1 MTVQSKEQILKH
13 YFGYDAFRPG
23 QAVLIDAVLSG
34 RDALGIMPTGA
45 GKSLCYQI
53 PALMLPGLT
62 LVISPL
68 ISLMKDQVGALV
80 QNGIPAACLNSS
92 LSNEEYR
99 QALEDVDSGTCRL
112 LYIAPERLM
121 AQDFMAFIAD
131 QTVSMITVDEAH
143 CISQW
148 GQDFRP
154 AYLAIP
160 DFIQSFEA
168 RPVVSAYT
176 ATATAQVQEDIAA
189 LLNLAE
195 PKRLVTGFDRP
206 NLNFEVHHP
215 DKKLPE
221 LLRLVDKRRD
231 KSGIIYCA
239 TRKLV
244 EQVAEALVADGV
256 PAVPYHA
263 GLSDAI
269 RRRNQDAFIYDKK
282 PVVVATNAFG
292 MGIDKSNVSYVI
304 HYNMP
309 GDIESYYQE
318 AGRAGRDGE
327 PADCI
332 LLYSPQDVRT
342 QQFFIAHSF
351 TESGDAD
358 PQALRALDEERLK
371 TMTFYCHT
379 EDCLR
384 GYMLRY
390 FGEEAPAECGH
401 CGNCNAEKET
411 LDMTVPAQKIFSCII
426 RTGSRFGA
434 KMVIDVLRGS
444 RSKRLS
450 DLGFDTLSTYG
461 IMAENSENR
470 LRQIIRSL
478 TGLGYI
484 VVEEG
489 QFPVLRLSQRARPIL
504 KGEER
509 LTLTLP
515 VERKISRAKDRKKGK
530 RRGSTDALHPEL
542 FEILRDLR
550 NQLAEEQSVPA
561 YVIFS
566 NATLTDM
573 CAVLPTTTEAFL
585 SVSGVGQVKCERYGD
600 AFMAAIRDWKQN
612 GESPS

>member
-23 QAVLIDAVLSG
+23 QADLIDAVLSG
-34 RDALGIMPTGA
+34 QDALGIMPTGA

-80 QNGIPAACLNSS
+80 QSGIPAACLNSS
-92 LSNEEYR
+92 LTDEEYR
-99 QALEDVDSGTCRL
+99 QAMEDVASGACRL

-121 AQDFMAFIAD
+121 AQDFMALING
-131 QTVSMITVDEAH
+131 QSVSMITVDEAH

-160 DFIQSFEA
+160 DFIQSFHT

-176 ATATAQVQEDIAA
+176 ATATAQVQEDIAV
-189 LLNLAE
+189 LLDLVE
-195 PKRLVTGFDRP
+195 PRRLVTGFDRP

-239 TRKLV
+239 TRKQV
-244 EQVAEALVADGV
+244 EQVADALVAQGI

-263 GLSDAI
+263 GLSDTV
-269 RRRNQDAFIYDKK
+269 RRRNQDAFIYDQK

-390 FGEEAPAECGH
+390 FGEDAPIECGH

-444 RSKRLS
+444 KSKRLS

-461 IMAENSENR
+461 IMAEDSENR

-504 KGEER
+504 KGTES

-515 VERKISRAKDRKKGK
+515 VERQISRAKDRKKGK
-530 RRGSTDALHPEL
+530 GKGSTHALHPEL
-542 FEILRDLR
+542 FESLRDLR

-600 AFMAAIRDWKQN
+600 AFMAAIRDWKQK